1 MSKQL
6 ARDLANKFM
15 VERHNKEV
23 ADYRKQ
29 QAQEKAQRR
38 EQQRKDVF
46 AAVAQ
51 NMNTGAPTAQDR
63 REMRLTAAKGLEE
76 RAKQQYE
83 GYKNSEQRK
92 TDWDKAIRD
101 AVMEIPAAGS
111 SLDLALGKLP
121 EKTINQTEAQHEAV
135 ADYFEQNRKA
145 VQDTNTMEKDVE
157 EVAQM
162 SDEDRRL
169 LETYA
174 YGRNEWFDHQRIADS
189 VSARAELE
197 KKYGKQKVEELAESW
212 QRYQNAVSAEKNRQQ
227 TQEGAGS
234 GFFSGV
240 GHSAASVAANALGT
254 LTAPFGYLQEAFG
267 RTGRYQTLDP
277 NNAGAMPGQYASA
290 VRGAVSEDM
299 GTAGKVLY
307 QGTMSALDN
316 LTRIAMGGGT
326 AAGSL
331 GLAAVGSFG
340 STLSEA
346 SAQGATPGQA
356 VGKAVLSAGIEV
368 ATEKVPLDELFK
380 AGKNGY
386 KGAAAAFRQALKQGG
401 IEAAEE
407 EIALLGNVLVDAL
420 VMREKSD
427 YNQQIGK
434 LVAGGMSYQDAKN
447 QADRQLWDE
456 AVNTAFTSWISGGVM
471 SGAQSGAQYVGQQ
484 MQEREQMRSDLASQ
498 IRGMMT
504 RENAGN
510 ATQNATVAE
519 NATVEKPKTVTDEQ
533 IREAMNELYPRE
545 KTGQERMAELEAEM
559 DRMIAGNELATE
571 EGQNHYQTLAQE
583 WNNLRDQEDAE
594 SAGRADSLEGEEA
607 PPERAA
613 PEYTGVNE
621 RVSGNPLAGRTE
633 ESVGS
638 RSVKA
643 YQYENPEVK
652 PYFQDAA
659 RGILSD
665 INNSMPGQRTFD
677 EEMHYRS
684 GGEKGWSGNKRITTD
699 GLAEI
704 KDTYG
709 YSWDQL
715 REAAEDIIHDRGRE
729 NNAAS
734 KRLEFL
740 IHDRLA
746 NGYTDV
752 EGRPMPANRE
762 YLDFLEERQIN
773 EYRREGLGD
782 LVANADRYA
791 PQGAETG
798 GFGDDAGDAMYK
810 SVGAAGQQFK
820 HEVRKSKIYE
830 NTYKNATDPEVK
842 SAGERAAELDPK
854 IAQYDYISEK
864 ESMYHARERLDTP
877 GGLEAELE
885 YLVGKQ
891 GWTGEDNDTAMLIL
905 KQLQKDGD
913 ADAFK
918 ALARA
923 QREQGTTGGQ
933 FIQSFAKYSRDATKA
948 AVDAAGMLDKLG
960 KGDVPKKFWKKS
972 ESFEAWKNDILKST
986 MEIANDI
993 EAVEDGNAED
1003 MRKIVRQLANFR
1015 RTTAWWG
1022 QSSKLTKIAER
1033 ILRKLDFNTAKD
1045 IACAQLAKIPDDFR
1059 SRSKGEVAKAIRYQ
1073 NMLSSL
1079 VTVARNVVGNG
1090 TMGMVDA
1097 FSDATA
1103 GQFADLLL
1111 SKVTGKRT
1119 VGNDIRYGKTY
1130 LDAAKDAASMASLLA
1145 ELDIPAEHEG
1155 KYTGRTRTFSPQG
1168 GPLSRFLSAYEKY
1181 MNYALQV
1188 SDEFFSGGTAGAVSK
1203 SLETLGAKS
1212 GLTDEEITALSDRA
1226 GRRRTFKEGR
1236 KLAKASGKMKDALNE
1251 IGTEDFGAGDV
1262 ILAFAETPAEMGQVA
1277 IDYNGTAIL
1286 EGFVEMASIIKDAR
1300 NGKAIDVERQ
1310 RKAATDFGRGVT
1322 GVGMIALFTALAA
1335 KGLIAVHDDE
1345 DKDKRGLEQSL
1356 GLSGAQFNLSATI
1369 RDLLGKS
1376 TEWQDNDLVMSID
1389 FLQPFNSQ
1397 MYIGYLLSQEE
1408 EIGLKEYA
1416 GASVRGIAQSVL
1428 DIPAMGTIE
1437 DIADLMT
1444 SFGEV
1449 SEGDFSAVTDAAGQL
1464 IGNQAGSFIPA
1475 WMRQMAQYM
1484 DPVYR
1489 DTTGETTMDAAWN
1502 RVKSGLPFLSQTLPA
1517 KYDGLGNLQTRYD
1530 DKLMGFFNTFL
1541 NPGALTRIQTS
1552 DIADK
1557 LEELGDKSLYPEYL
1571 APKSFQVNGETV
1583 MVSGK
1588 EMTETYQKTYGD
1600 NVAALYGGLMESEDF
1615 QKLSKEQQIAALKQA
1630 RTYATQLAKAA
1641 VSDFDDIPQGTAEEL
1656 TKGIIQK
1663 QAEKAMSGSLDDL
1676 TKAWKNGA
1684 DDMKA
1689 REALENAFSVFDG
1702 LSPATQEAIAHD
1714 AGGRVAAYLEA
1725 RAKGMDTDTF
1735 ANLYRKYW
1743 DIDQSG
1749 AGASEQAAK
1758 WAYELER
1765 AEERREITA
1774 QQKAAMKSSLRF
1786 YQNFPAETEKFDQLT
1801 ESGLSADEA
1810 DDLGWLLKGLKAQ
1823 DGYKEVRDIQKAE
1836 AIAKSTG
1843 LSEADKIAALKI
1855 YGTDAQDENLDQMI
1869 AMGYSSRDYLNAW
1882 KLISDEK
1889 EKGGNGTKR
1898 RTINALA
1905 QMYGVS
1911 TAKATE
1917 IYEVWYPKSK

>member
-1 MSKQL
+1 MSKTKIPDSVIDQAKQAGDWL
-6 ARDLANKFM
+6 YFQGKQATKDRLD
-15 VERHNKEV
+15 
-23 ADYRKQ
+23 RKRIEQKSDVINRAQ
-29 QAQEKAQRR
+29 QKSQQRR
-38 EQQRKDVF
+38 VAELL
-46 AAVAQ
+46 AQ
-51 NMNTGAPTAQDR
+51 NMNSGAPSAQDK

-145 VQDTNTMEKDVE
+145 VQDTNTMGKDVE

-307 QGTMSALDN
+307 QGTMGAMDN
-316 LTRIAMGGGT
+316 LARIAMGGGT
-326 AAGSL
+326 KFGSL
-331 GLAAVGSFG
+331 GLAAIGSFG

-346 SAQGATPGQA
+346 SAQGATPAQA

-380 AGKNGY
+380 AGKSGY

-498 IRGMMT
+498 IRGMMD

-510 ATQNATVAE
+510 ATQNATGGE
-519 NATVEKPKTVTDEQ
+519 NATADETVETPTRGLEYHDAALEQARVQAPVDDGSQEAINAVMGVKPQSENQKALGET
-533 IREAMNELYPRE
+533 
-545 KTGQERMAELEAEM
+545 
-559 DRMIAGNELATE
+559 AGTKRQMPAV
-571 EGQNHYQTLAQE
+571 
-583 WNNLRDQEDAE
+583 DAE
-594 SAGRADSLEGEEA
+594 NVRYD
-607 PPERAA
+607 R
-613 PEYTGVNE
+613 N
-621 RVSGNPLAGRTE
+621 GRTE
-633 ESVGS
+633 LPVS
-638 RSVKA
+638 A
-643 YQYENPEVK
+643 PTENGAP
-652 PYFQDAA
+652 
-659 RGILSD
+659 
-665 INNSMPGQRTFD
+665 
-677 EEMHYRS
+677 
-684 GGEKGWSGNKRITTD
+684 
-699 GLAEI
+699 
-704 KDTYG
+704 
-709 YSWDQL
+709 
-715 REAAEDIIHDRGRE
+715 
-729 NNAAS
+729 
-734 KRLEFL
+734 
-740 IHDRLA
+740 
-746 NGYTDV
+746 DV
-752 EGRPMPANRE
+752 
-762 YLDFLEERQIN
+762 
-773 EYRREGLGD
+773 
-782 LVANADRYA
+782 

-830 NTYKNATDPEVK
+830 NTYKNATDPDVK

-854 IAQYDYISEK
+854 IAEYDYISEK

-877 GGLEAELE
+877 DGLEAELE

-948 AVDAAGMLDKLG
+948 AVDAVGMLDKLG

-1203 SLETLGAKS
+1203 SLEALGEKS
-1212 GLTDEEITALSDRA
+1212 GLSDEEIAALSDRA

-1277 IDYNGTAIL
+1277 IDYSGTGIL
-1286 EGFVEMASIIKDAR
+1286 EGFAEMASIVKDAR

-1464 IGNQAGSFIPA
+1464 IGNQASSFVPA
-1475 WMRQMAQYM
+1475 WMRQTAQYI

-1489 DTTGETTMDAAWN
+1489 DTTGENTLDAAKN
-1502 RVKSGLPFLSQTLPA
+1502 RVMSGIPFLSQTLPA

-1630 RTYATQLAKAA
+1630 KTYATQLAKAA

-1656 TKGIIQK
+1656 TKGIVQK
-1663 QAEKAMSGSLDDL
+1663 QAEKAMSGSFDDL

-1702 LSPATQEAIAHD
+1702 LSTATQEAIAQD
-1714 AGGRVAAYLEA
+1714 AGGRLGYYLEA
-1725 RAKGMDTDTF
+1725 KKTGMETETF
-1735 ANLYRKYW
+1735 VELYRKYW
-1743 DIDQSG
+1743 EIDQGEKTTSQK
-1749 AGASEQAAK
+1749 AQE
-1758 WAYELER
+1758 WAYALER
-1765 AEERREITA
+1765 AYESRTITRN
-1774 QQKAAMKSSLRF
+1774 QRDVLKDEMVYMQM
-1786 YQNFPAETEKFDQLT
+1786 FPAETEKFDQLT
-1801 ESGLSADEA
+1801 EGGLSADEA
-1810 DDLGWLLKGLKAQ
+1810 QDLGWLIQGLKIQ

-1836 AIAKSTG
+1836 AITKSAG
-1843 LSEADKIAALKI
+1843 LSEEDKIAALKI

-1882 KLISDEK
+1882 KLISNEK